1 MNKFCHTGFS
11 QIQELYNQHVEEID
25 SALQHCKET
34 PCTNGMAGE
43 PIPYQLRNDFA
54 VTGIVFLCF
63 FLAVYALKNGKKY
76 LYQHIKSFFRHKER
90 AGLFDDTSNFNIR
103 YTLNLGSIS
112 CISAGLFVYDFF
124 SKTEPFLF
132 QIVSHYVILFIYIFC
147 VLLTVTGK
155 ALLYQFINWVF
166 FDKERNKAWISAY
179 FDLLSGI
186 SLVLFPLSLLVVYF
200 NLDFH
205 FSKTFVLTAVI
216 SFKILLFYKCIRNFF
231 NHFHGILH
239 LILYFCTLEIIPLL
253 FLWKGLIYIN
263 NILILKF

>member
-11 QIQELYNQHVEEID
+11 QIQELYNQHVEQID

-103 YTLNLGSIS
+103 YTLSLGSIS

-132 QIVSHYVILFIYIFC
+132 QIVSHYAILFIYIFC

-155 ALLYQFINWVF
+155 A
-166 FDKERNKAWISAY
+166 R
-179 FDLLSGI
+179 
-186 SLVLFPLSLLVVYF
+186 
-200 NLDFH
+200 H
-205 FSKTFVLTAVI
+205 
-216 SFKILLFYKCIRNFF
+216 
-231 NHFHGILH
+231 
-239 LILYFCTLEIIPLL
+239 
-253 FLWKGLIYIN
+253 
-263 NILILKF
+263 